1 MLKRNGQV
9 YTQIVKACSAS
20 ELLPII
26 RNLSDMSKTEF
37 YSDCWLAYD
46 GLVDFLLR
54 ATHSSL
60 CKKEQSYRVRHRE
73 NEFAKGTNHINGIDN
88 F

>member
-1 MLKRNGQV
+1 HQFFTSCYTLVTLREDMLKRNGQV
-9 YTQIVKACSAS
+9 YTQIVKACLAR

-37 YSDCWLAYD
+37 YSDCLAIYD

-54 ATHSSL
+54 ATHS
-60 CKKEQSYRVRHRE
+60 
-73 NEFAKGTNHINGIDN
+73 
-88 F
+88 